1 MVRRENQKGEKMKNL
16 IMVFLVSL
24 LVAGCEMTRQT
35 ATVIS
40 TENVKNTETMKE
52 ISQSCISVWLVQ
64 SGFIRGTLGSRIN
77 ELPNE
82 ATDAIDE
89 LDRLAGLPERSD
101 YELGLFLGL
110 KVRLSSSV
118 LRVTLEKYSPNVGE
132 ILPLVFLF

>member
-1 MVRRENQKGEKMKNL
+1 MKSLMVVL
-16 IMVFLVSL
+16 ALL
-24 LVAGCEMTRQT
+24 LVTGCEMTRQT
-35 ATVIS
+35 ATDIS
-40 TENVKNTETMKE
+40 TENIKNTETMKE

-64 SGFIRGTLGSRIN
+64 SGFIKGALGSRIN

-82 ATDAIDE
+82 ATEAIDE